1 MSNQKSISIV
11 WSTLRT
17 LVGLSASI
25 ATVFLIPVCQVQA
38 LTTLDTKVEKMS
50 IEINPERI
58 TFKMPRQTQIA
69 SAPLAQPAITE
80 RLPQSW
86 HIAEAGSPENLG
98 TSNSENLAVTQV
110 GKKYGYQDAEGHT
123 AIEARFDNAYEF
135 FDGLAAIK
143 VGNKWGF
150 IDRYGKPIVAI
161 KFDNASSFNDGL
173 AAVKIGNKW
182 GFIDRQGIIAI
193 VPSFDNA
200 ETFSEG
206 LSKIKVGNKW
216 GFIDRQGSIKIE
228 PTFDEAASFNDNT
241 AWVRI
246 GKQVGY
252 IDKVGKFLITSQ

>member
-1 MSNQKSISIV
+1 MSNQKSIPIV
-11 WSTLRT
+11 WSSLRT
-17 LVGLSASI
+17 LVRLSASI
-25 ATVFLIPVCQVQA
+25 VTVFLIPVCQVRA

-50 IEINPERI
+50 SEINSERTI
-58 TFKMPRQTQIA
+58 FKIA
-69 SAPLAQPAITE
+69 RHSQLASPPLAQPAITE

-98 TSNSENLAVTQV
+98 TSNSENLAVIQV

-135 FDGLAAIK
+135 FDGLAAVK

-173 AAVKIGNKW
+173 AAVKIDNKW

-216 GFIDRQGSIKIE
+216 GFIDRQGSMKIE
-228 PTFDEAASFNDNT
+228 PTFDEAASFNNNT

>member
-1 MSNQKSISIV
+1 MSNQKSIPIV
-11 WSTLRT
+11 WSSLRT

-25 ATVFLIPVCQVQA
+25 ATVFLIPVCQVRA

-50 IEINPERI
+50 SEINSERI
-58 TFKMPRQTQIA
+58 IFKIA
-69 SAPLAQPAITE
+69 RHSQLTSAPLAQPATE

-98 TSNSENLAVTQV
+98 TSNSENLAVIQV

-135 FDGLAAIK
+135 FDGLAAVK

-182 GFIDRQGIIAI
+182 GFIDRQG
-193 VPSFDNA
+193 SM
-200 ETFSEG
+200 
-206 LSKIKVGNKW
+206 
-216 GFIDRQGSIKIE
+216 KIE